1 MFTPADLARP
11 RPRPP
16 SQPPQSRSRGSADV
30 EKERAQR
37 ALRAL
42 VADPAADFAALPAD
56 EFFAALKCACQDGV
70 ANPALIA
77 DAGRR
82 ITSGE
87 SGPRELHQVLLAAP
101 DHHAWAEV
109 RIRAMEAAACAPE
122 MAISVVS
129 AEAQRLGAVGM
140 QVTESA
146 EGAVFTA
153 VASLDRDGTRVEG
166 TQQYGGN
173 KTTARQGA
181 AVALVAELPR
191 PAGPEREPAPA
202 WAAGI

>member
-11 RPRPP
+11 RPKPP

-42 VADPAADFAALPAD
+42 VEDQSADFARLPAD
-56 EFFAALKCACQDGV
+56 EFFAALKRACQDGV

-101 DHHAWAEV
+101 DHPAGAEV

-173 KTTARQGA
+173 KKTARQSA
-181 AVALVAELPR
+181 AVAL
-191 PAGPEREPAPA
+191 PAGLTRLAVPGREALA
-202 WAAGI
+202 RLAGGL